1 MVNASDPVEAGLVAS
16 LARPG
21 GNVTGLSQQLTRE
34 IRAKQLQLLKQALP
48 KMSRVAVL
56 HSAATTV
63 GARTSSPERQ
73 RAVGHSLGGGGRLRV
88 RELGTGLLT
97 TSRCRNDG
105 GQEPGMRSGRPSL
118 ISSARFTYSALHP
131 VQVVLHGVRRCAAW
145 LGRGPSGCWRSRR
158 ARPNAASRTIRGT
171 DSAAAHDT
179 A

>member
-1 MVNASDPVEAGLVAS
+1 MVNANDPVEAGLVAS

-56 HSAATTV
+56 QSAATTV

-97 TSRCRNDG
+97 NG
-105 GQEPGMRSGRPSL
+105 FPPGMRFRGPWGPLDWPPKGTGHQSALSLAIPPRRPSRFG
-118 ISSARFTYSALHP
+118 ARGFRPDAIGYPKPHRLKILA
-131 VQVVLHGVRRCAAW
+131 
-145 LGRGPSGCWRSRR
+145 SGSE
-158 ARPNAASRTIRGT
+158 
-171 DSAAAHDT
+171 
-179 A
+179 